1 MLFQYEATHSPH
13 LLILRATVG
22 EGGGERVKLVAHPTH
37 RRWSLIHGGW
47 QDAQG
52 CFLVGNN

>member
-22 EGGGERVKLVAHPTH
+22 WEGGKRVKLVAHPTH
-37 RRWSLIHGGW
+37 LRWSHIHGGW
-47 QDAQG
+47 QDEQG